1 MKDAPVRSES
11 QGRIEEDKVT
21 LTRMRAD
28 LVESLATQLSIEDRV
43 RIQGELSIVNTKIK
57 ALNTT
62 QAAQLKAEADSRKV
76 AGLAEAQANAHRAL
90 ARVQNKHGTLHK
102 PVHEAV
108 HGDDDPGQTAA
119 IDGWIDAVLL
129 RNDVHFTWARD
140 GARVLV
146 DDDPKRSAVI
156 GILIEGVHAAARG
169 QELPDLP
176 DLPSKSKDPPNS
188 KSQKPKP
195 KKR

>member
-1 MKDAPVRSES
+1 M
-11 QGRIEEDKVT
+11 IEEDKVT
-21 LTRMRAD
+21 LTHMRAD
-28 LVESLATQLSIEDRV
+28 LVENLATPLSIEDRARV
-43 RIQGELSIVNTKIK
+43 QGELSIVNAKIK
-57 ALNTT
+57 VLNTT
-62 QAAQLKAEADSRKV
+62 QAARLKAEADRRKV

-102 PVHEAV
+102 PVHEAAL
-108 HGDDDPGQTAA
+108 GDDGNDDDPGQTAT

-140 GARVLV
+140 GTRVLV

-156 GILIEGVHAAARG
+156 GLLIEGVYAAARG

-176 DLPSKSKDPPNS
+176 NVPPKSKEPSNS
-188 KSQKPKP
+188 KPQKPKS